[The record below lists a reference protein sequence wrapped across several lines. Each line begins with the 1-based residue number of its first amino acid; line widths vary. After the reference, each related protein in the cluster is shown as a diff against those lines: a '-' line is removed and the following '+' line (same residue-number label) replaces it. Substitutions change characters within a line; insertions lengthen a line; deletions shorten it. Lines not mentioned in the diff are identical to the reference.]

1 MKEIIISNHNG
12 EPVTSSLEVA
22 KHFDKRHD
30 HVIRDIE
37 NLLKLMS
44 PNLGALKQMF
54 FETVYIDKK
63 NEERKCYEMTKDG
76 FMLLAMGFS
85 GQKALAWK
93 LKYIQAFNEMEKV
106 LTNHQKYGRIKEKE
120 QMFSESQQKEIAST
134 LATVAG
140 NTSCLIAINDS
151 IAQMNEVVKRFSEK
165 NSRNEESTMQEKLTE
180 RKSVSITQLKTGK
193 IWTNWVWYTTKDGKK
208 TKKPLSKVNVPDTWL
223 TYETAQNNAEWS
235 ELEKGIGI
243 MFAKN
248 HSGLAICGIDID
260 AHHVDTNPLAKEI
273 MEMFQDTYTEKSPS
287 GKGYHILFFAEL
299 AKLPDSQAYKNK
311 YQQKNSTLDVECY
324 ISGMTSRYFT
334 FTGNQVSDSDC
345 LTDKTDTLLEFLD
358 KYMKKGSSP
367 EQLKL
372 TEGGRTAT
380 AIDVNKRL
388 NTAMNA
394 QNGNLFTALYN
405 GDKTGYSSPSEA
417 VQAFMD
423 MLVFYFGDGGQE
435 LVKSVYMTSGMAVG
449 KWAERDTIINATLEN
464 AFQRVSERYQPPKGR
479 PKKKLTEKEEK
490 PKPKKKPPL
499 ENYAQFEKFI
509 ESKGYSIRY
518 NQITHDFEF
527 SGFDKKESPEHLAE
541 NVPCILQ
548 DELKAT
554 YSRVSRQ
561 IVIDYITRYATRHRF
576 NPILSAIQSVKW
588 DGVDRINQIYDIF
601 KIPTDT
607 EEGVY
612 SRIFIQKWLMQCVC
626 GLYNTIEKP
635 YSLDII
641 LVFQGKQGIG
651 KTRFFEKLALRSA
664 YFGEGICLDPRDKD
678 SVIQATSKWISELGE
693 LGSTMKK
700 DMDSVKAFLT
710 KSTDEYR
717 TPYGKASLHY
727 PRMTSFVGTVNDEEF
742 LIDQTGNRRF
752 VPIPLSLD
760 LVIDYDTQ
768 IKPFNA
774 LQLWAQVYQ
783 LVNSQEGEKSSCFRL
798 TENEKKHL
806 EKRNAAFMKPMKGEC
821 EVLDILEEQQTPEQG
836 YVCEFKEMTVLEFIQ
851 LHNLR
856 YDANVIGKVLK
867 KYGYES
873 QQKRIN
879 GARTRL
885 IKVPYKKYQG

>member
-1 MKEIIISNHNG
+1 
-12 EPVTSSLEVA
+12 
-22 KHFDKRHD
+22 
-30 HVIRDIE
+30 
-37 NLLKLMS
+37 
-44 PNLGALKQMF
+44 
-54 FETVYIDKK
+54 
-63 NEERKCYEMTKDG
+63 MT
-76 FMLLAMGFS
+76 
-85 GQKALAWK
+85 
-93 LKYIQAFNEMEKV
+93 
-106 LTNHQKYGRIKEKE
+106 
-120 QMFSESQQKEIAST
+120 
-134 LATVAG
+134 
-140 NTSCLIAINDS
+140 
-151 IAQMNEVVKRFSEK
+151 
-165 NSRNEESTMQEKLTE
+165 EKLTE
-180 RKSVSITQLKTGK
+180 RKSVSIAQLKTGK

-208 TKKPLSKVNVPDTWL
+208 PKKPLSKVNVPDTWL

-260 AHHVDTNPLAKEI
+260 AHHVETNPLAQEI
-273 MEMFQDTYTEKSPS
+273 MEMFRDTYTEKSPS

-299 AKLPDSQAYKNK
+299 AKLPNSQTYKEH

-334 FTGNQVSDSDC
+334 FTGEQISDSDC
-345 LTDKTDTLLEFLD
+345 LTDKTNTLLEFLD

-367 EQLKL
+367 KQLKL
-372 TEGGRTAT
+372 TEGETQT
-380 AIDVNKRL
+380 PAIDVNKRL

-423 MLVFYFGDGGQE
+423 MLVFYFGEGGQE
-435 LVKSVYMTSGMAVG
+435 LVKSVYMASGMAVG

-490 PKPKKKPPL
+490 PQPKKKPPL

-509 ESKGYSIRY
+509 ESRKYSIKY

-541 NVPCILQ
+541 IVPQILA
-548 DELKAT
+548 DELKEQ
-554 YSRVSRQ
+554 YSRVNIQ
-561 IVIDYITRYATRHRF
+561 TIMNYITRYATRHRF
-576 NPILSAIQSVKW
+576 NPILSAIQSVTW
-588 DGVDRINQIYDIF
+588 DGIDRINQIYDIF

-626 GLYNTIEKP
+626 GLYNTIENP

-641 LVFQGKQGIG
+641 LVFQGKQGIV

-717 TPYGKASLHY
+717 TPYGRASLHY

-752 VPIPLSLD
+752 VPIPLPLD

-783 LVNSQEGEKSSCFRL
+783 LVNSQGREKSSCFRL
-798 TENEKKHL
+798 TESEKRHL

-821 EVLDILEEQQTPEQG
+821 EVLDALAEQQTPNQG
-836 YVCEFKEMTVLEFIQ
+836 YVCEFKEMTVSAFIQ
-851 LHNLR
+851 HNNLR
-856 YDANVIGKVLK
+856 YDANVVGKVLK
-867 KYGYES
+867 KYGY
-873 QQKRIN
+873 KPIKKKIN
-879 GARTRL
+879 GIVTQV
-885 IKVPYKKYQG
+885 IKLPYKYYQSSSY